1 MIKKCLAILV
11 CVVAVANIL
20 GQTRSKSAQ
29 KQPIVKQPTDV
40 VEAYEVC
47 REFQRVFGEDLDF
60 DRAYEATFTKDPA
73 RRRAIAR
80 AEIEVGDVDLSQID
94 DATLIGMYKDE
105 TQLFWLLLTLID
117 PDGPV
122 GESELSPPEIDN
134 IYDRF
139 RVRPKTAQEL
149 KEYAAE
155 LKQDV
160 ITVRAHLNRLAAKHV
175 SVAQRVR
182 DMKKGLSDLKLP
194 DKYVVQPLT
203 SYRNSNVL
211 GANEKYYEIGNY
223 EVVRENGE
231 MRIIGIRFF
240 TRLF

>member
-1 MIKKCLAILV
+1 MIKNCLAILV
-11 CVVAVANIL
+11 CVVAVANIS
-20 GQTRSKSAQ
+20 GQTRSKPAQ
-29 KQPIVKQPTDV
+29 KQPMVKQPADV

-80 AEIEVGDVDLSQID
+80 AEIEAGDVDLSQID
-94 DATLIGMYKDE
+94 DATLIGIYKDE

-122 GESELSPPEIDN
+122 DKSELSPPDIDN

-139 RVRPKTAQEL
+139 RVRPKTVQEL
-149 KEYAAE
+149 KEFAAQ
-155 LKQDV
+155 LKEDV
-160 ITVRAHLNRLAAKHV
+160 ITVRAHLNQLAAKHV

-194 DKYVVQPLT
+194 DKYVVEPLT

-211 GANEKYYEIGNY
+211 SAEEKYYQIGNY

-231 MRIIGIRFF
+231 MKIIAIRFF

>member
-1 MIKKCLAILV
+1 M
-11 CVVAVANIL
+11 
-20 GQTRSKSAQ
+20 
-29 KQPIVKQPTDV
+29 KQPAEVAA
-40 VEAYEVC
+40 AYEVC

-60 DRAYEATFTKDPA
+60 DRAFEQTFTKNPA

-80 AEIEVGDVDLSQID
+80 AEINVSDVDLARID
-94 DATLIGMYKDE
+94 DATLIGIYKDE
-105 TQLFWLLLTLID
+105 TQLFWLLLMLID

-134 IYDRF
+134 VYDRF

-149 KEYAAE
+149 REYAAE

-160 ITVRAHLNRLAAKHV
+160 IAVRAHLNQLSAKHV
-175 SVAQRVR
+175 SVAERIQQ
-182 DMKKGLSDLKLP
+182 MKKGLSDLKLP
-194 DKYVVQPLT
+194 DTYVVKPLT

-211 GANEKYYEIGNY
+211 GANEKYYQIGNY

-231 MRIIGIRFF
+231 MKIIGIRFF
-240 TRLF
+240 TTLF

>member
-1 MIKKCLAILV
+1 
-11 CVVAVANIL
+11 
-20 GQTRSKSAQ
+20 
-29 KQPIVKQPTDV
+29 VKQPRDV
-40 VEAYEVC
+40 VEAYDVC

-60 DRAYEATFTKDPA
+60 DRAFEATFTKDPA

-80 AEIEVGDVDLSQID
+80 AEINISEVDLSQID
-94 DATLIGMYKDE
+94 DATLVGIYKDE

-122 GESELSPPEIDN
+122 DKSELSPPAIDS

-139 RVRPKTAQEL
+139 RVRPKTAEEL
-149 KEYAAE
+149 REYAAQ

-160 ITVRAHLNRLAAKHV
+160 ITVRAHLNQLAAKHV
-175 SVAQRVR
+175 SVAERIQQ
-182 DMKKGLSDLKLP
+182 MKKGLSDLKLP
-194 DKYVVQPLT
+194 DKYVVKPLT

-211 GANEKYYEIGNY
+211 SAEERYYQIRNY

-231 MRIIGIRFF
+231 MKIIGIRFF

>member
-1 MIKKCLAILV
+1 M
-11 CVVAVANIL
+11 
-20 GQTRSKSAQ
+20 
-29 KQPIVKQPTDV
+29 VKQPADV

-80 AEIEVGDVDLSQID
+80 AEIEVEDVDLSQID
-94 DATLIGMYKDE
+94 DATLIGIYKDE

-122 GESELSPPEIDN
+122 GESELSPPDIDN

-149 KEYAAE
+149 KEFAAQ

-160 ITVRAHLNRLAAKHV
+160 ITVRAHLNQLAAKHV

-194 DKYVVQPLT
+194 DKYVVEPLT

-211 GANEKYYEIGNY
+211 SAQEKYYQIGNY

-231 MRIIGIRFF
+231 MKIIAIRFF